1 MLIEQY
7 YKWKNRLS
15 TTEIWHEKIEFF
27 KTDPTDEQIEILDRY
42 LTRRANYSL
51 IGALILFFL
60 GLGLGLWYAVM
71 SLIY

>member
-7 YKWKNRLS
+7 YKWKNRLL

-27 KTDPTDEQIEILDRY
+27 KTNPTDEQIEILDRY
-42 LTRRANYSL
+42 LSRKSNLFL
-51 IGALILFFL
+51 IGSLILFFL
-60 GLGLGLWYAVM
+60 GLGLGLWFAVM